1 WLIVMVALSQL
12 IWKKV
17 QSHITIQGG

>member
-1 WLIVMVALSQL
+1 MVALSQL

-17 QSHITIQGG
+17 QLHITIQGG

>member
-1 WLIVMVALSQL
+1 VMVALSQL

-17 QSHITIQGG
+17 QLHITIQGG

>member
-1 WLIVMVALSQL
+1 VMVALSQL

>member
-1 WLIVMVALSQL
+1 LIVMVALSQL

>member
-1 WLIVMVALSQL
+1 IVMVALSQL

-17 QSHITIQGG
+17 QLHITIQGG

>member
-1 WLIVMVALSQL
+1 IVMVALSQL